1 MNEETIDIKEI
12 FNFTPYK
19 SGMYK
24 GWTHAGK
31 WVVKKIPG
39 YKSIYESQ
47 FPDLKNNFLKNQ
59 IIDSYT
65 YDLLKEKQDDEEFT
79 LLERLAL
86 IFKDQQPDN
95 ENTVVQYIEA
105 LEEDNY

>member
-1 MNEETIDIKEI
+1 
-12 FNFTPYK
+12 
-19 SGMYK
+19 MYK

-31 WVVKKIPG
+31 WAIKKIPG
-39 YKSIYESQ
+39 YKNIYESQ

-65 YDLLKEKQDDEEFT
+65 YDLLKEKQDDSEFT

-95 ENTVVQYIEA
+95 ESTVVQYIEA